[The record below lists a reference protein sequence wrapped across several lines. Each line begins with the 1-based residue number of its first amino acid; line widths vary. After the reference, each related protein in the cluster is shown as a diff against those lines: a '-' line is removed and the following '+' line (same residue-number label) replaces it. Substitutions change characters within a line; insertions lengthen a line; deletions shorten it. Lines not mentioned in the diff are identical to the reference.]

1 MATTIKVQTIEAQ
14 KNNVVLP
21 VPFQPKSWRVE
32 IDEFLADTR
41 MTNLFLLALEQMQN
55 DGLGTLDDKGN
66 VNWWTFYNLS
76 GIAHI

>member
-1 MATTIKVQTIEAQ
+1 MATTIKIQTIEAQ

-21 VPFQPKSWRVE
+21 VLFQPKSWRVE
-32 IDEFLADTR
+32 IDEFL
-41 MTNLFLLALEQMQN
+41 LLSLEQMQN
-55 DGLGTLDDKGN
+55 DCLGTLDDKGN